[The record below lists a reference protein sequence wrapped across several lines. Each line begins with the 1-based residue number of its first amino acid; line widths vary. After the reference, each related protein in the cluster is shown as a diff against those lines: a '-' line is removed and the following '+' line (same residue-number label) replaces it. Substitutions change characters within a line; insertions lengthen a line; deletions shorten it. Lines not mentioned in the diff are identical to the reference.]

1 MSDEKWQTLR
11 SQDIS
16 GRNSRGGMSRN
27 LAKFRDVHACFGN
40 SRPEKFGR
48 SCHEKLPHG
57 KLAQKFQI
65 RNVDGKLSPDPDM
78 SPNFGEHFRQI
89 PTCYTKFR
97 RTLSPDPD
105 MSQNP
110 GQDPGGHPHPE
121 FRPGGVPGPESRPR
135 GGYPPGTPKQGGYPP
150 RNPETGGGTPPEARN
165 GGGPDPPRNPEFR
178 LLIKG

>member
-16 GRNSRGGMSRN
+16 GRNSRGGTSRN

-110 GQDPGGHPHPE
+110 GQDPGGPPPPGIPTRGGP
-121 FRPGGVPGPESRPR
+121 RPGIPTQGGVPPPEPRNR
-135 GGYPPGTPKQGGYPP
+135 GGYPPRK
-150 RNPETGGGTPPEARN
+150 PETGGVRTPPGIPNSAS
-165 GGGPDPPRNPEFR
+165 
-178 LLIKG
+178 